1 MTATTTT
8 SAERRGTDIPTRKLV
23 ALLVVIALG
32 LLVYFTGIKPAVRQH
47 TLDVRAER
55 RAACSTV
62 PPATESAI
70 RAGLTDLDGRVIRSV
85 RAKPSDDGW
94 WMVTAN
100 IAEPDVPRGF
110 TGDMLTW
117 RVRDVDGVLEVQSVD
132 RFARELSSFPPFP
145 DGVDIGATGGHDS
158 RWCAKN
164 AALSP

>member
-1 MTATTTT
+1 MTATTPTAT
-8 SAERRGTDIPTRKLV
+8 GRDIPTRKLV
-23 ALLVVIALG
+23 VFLIVVAVG

-55 RAACSTV
+55 RAACAPV
-62 PPATESAI
+62 PAATEAAI
-70 RAGLTDLDGRVIRSV
+70 RAGLLDLDDRVVRSM

-117 RVRDVDGVLEVQSVD
+117 RVREVGSALTIESVD
-132 RFARELSSFPPFP
+132 RFARELSTFPASS
-145 DGVDIGATGGHDS
+145 VDVSATGAHDS